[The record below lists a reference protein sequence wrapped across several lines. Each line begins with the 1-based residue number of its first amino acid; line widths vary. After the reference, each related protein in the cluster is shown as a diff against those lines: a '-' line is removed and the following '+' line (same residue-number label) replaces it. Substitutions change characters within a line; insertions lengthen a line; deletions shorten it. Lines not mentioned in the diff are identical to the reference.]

1 MGHAIFPQA
10 SKLVFPQGKNSFF
23 HRPHGGRNYFSTRSR
38 LVFPQCQNL
47 TLLVFPQCQNL
58 TLQESRP
65 EPSVPSPRQPRA
77 AQSCQSCQSQPRASR
92 ASPEQPRELIADQS
106 RPEPPEPH
114 PPHKQQ
120 QCCQSS
126 WSPAAGSS
134 QGHCRKTASC
144 APRHWPAYAHHFVHI
159 WIY

>member
-1 MGHAIFPQA
+1 MFFHRGQNRFFHRVRIVFSQASRGPGIIFPQG
-10 SKLVFPQGKNSFF
+10 QEW
-23 HRPHGGRNYFSTRSR
+23 
-38 LVFPQCQNL
+38 VFPQCQNL

-92 ASPEQPRELIADQS
+92 ASPEQPRELIAAQS

-144 APRHWPAYAHHFVHI
+144 APRPWPAYVHHSIHI